1 MNLTR
6 QPAYWL
12 FLVLVFAGL
21 AIVSYEQLT
30 YVAAYPQAWFLSI
43 LLLAA
48 VAVPV
53 GLIVYRLDQFE
64 PEPASLIAVALL
76 WGGVVAVSFA
86 AVSNTSLLTFLQHV
100 LSPAQIDSWGAAL
113 VAPLNEEFYKGA
125 GLVMIFF
132 IARNEIDG
140 LMDGLVYGAMIGLG
154 FQVVENIQYFVHAA
168 AESGAGQIGP
178 VVGTFFVRVLV
189 AGLYSHMLFTGL
201 LGFGFAYFVTR
212 RAAPWGVR
220 AGVFALFVVL
230 AWSAHFVWNSPWLD
244 SRMNGSAGSFVLAL
258 IIKGLPFLILL
269 LLLGVFARRRE
280 AQVFSG
286 LMAEEVGSDVVT
298 QEEFHVLTKR
308 PPEAGVAS
316 PDEEAEGARGPLGP
330 QAPAAR
336 ADEPGAVPQQVGR
349 AGTPGYRHPA
359 RQDQGAEGAARVVC
373 VSPWRQ
379 PPRRRP
385 GHFPPAR
392 IPM

>member
-1 MNLTR
+1 MNLPR

-12 FLVLVFAGL
+12 FLILVFAGL
-21 AIVSYEQLT
+21 AIVGYQQLT
-30 YVAAYPQAWFLSI
+30 YAAAYPQAWFLSI

-64 PEPASLIAVALL
+64 PEPASLIAIALL

-86 AVSNTSLLTFLQHV
+86 AISNTSFLTFLQHV
-100 LSPAQIDSWGAAL
+100 LSPAEIDSWGAAL

-125 GLVMIFF
+125 GLVMIFL
-132 IARNEIDG
+132 IARDEIDG

-220 AGVFALFVVL
+220 AGVFALCAVL

-244 SRMNGSAGSFVLAL
+244 PLMNGSAGSFILAL
-258 IIKGLPFLILL
+258 VIKGLPFLILL

-298 QEEFHVLTKR
+298 QEEFHVLRSGRRRRGSLRQMKKQK
-308 PPEAGVAS
+308 GS
-316 PDEEAEGARGPLGP
+316 GARLALKRL
-330 QAPAAR
+330 QREQMNLALFHSKLDAP
-336 ADEPGAVPQQVGR
+336 G
-349 AGTPGYRHPA
+349 HPA
-359 RQDQGAEGAARVVC
+359 IDIQRDRIRELKARLA
-373 VSPWRQ
+373 S
-379 PPRRRP
+379 
-385 GHFPPAR
+385 FA
-392 IPM
+392 